1 MSIPKEI
8 RILLAVIVV
17 GAAGFAAI
25 VRFTDVCRLRAV
37 TLNGL
42 PVTSFDQ
49 NLGLNPHTTIFQ
61 QPLDSVADVL
71 LAQNGIRKVDIA
83 YTLPNALRITTNSLT
98 PVCMLLDET
107 TGLLYCLDA
116 TGRVLPLDNTLQDW
130 ERPVLT
136 GTRVRRLYEFCSD
149 MRVGMV
155 VPQLENLR
163 AEHGDV
169 YKLIHEVNFD
179 DPGFL
184 TVTIAGLPCAIRV
197 APNRFE
203 DRMDDFIHFMQ
214 QYDSEPYTAAAFD
227 LRYDN
232 VIVRVAQDEKKKKDS
247 SKVADTSRTFPP
259 VAITKPDPP
268 AKPSV
273 EVPAA
278 PHSAVAAI
286 SKPTSPTRPSVTA
299 HSADDSKPKAPVVA
313 KPSADIGVQAAVAKT
328 PMVLAPK
335 AKPAG
340 VKNTSAKTDAHPPM
354 VLAPKKTSGQPSASS
369 TSKDAAK
376 PKSGDKPKVTTP
388 VAKKTSGAV
397 QPDHGDKSKASTAA
411 VKKSAPVQSSSKT
424 AVKTKSKSGSTK
436 KPTKTPTKPKKG
448 TAHGG

>member
-214 QYDSEPYTAAAFD
+214 QYNSEPYTAAAFD

-247 SKVADTSRTFPP
+247 SKVTDTSRTFPHVPASKPESP
-259 VAITKPDPP
+259 VKPTVDAPP
-268 AKPSV
+268 A
-273 EVPAA
+273 
-278 PHSAVAAI
+278 PHGAVAAI
-286 SKPTSPTRPSVTA
+286 SKPNSPTRPSMLVN
-299 HSADDSKPKAPVVA
+299 SAADSKPNAPVVTKA
-313 KPSADIGVQAAVAKT
+313 STDITAQTPVSKT
-328 PMVLAPK
+328 PLVLAPK
-335 AKPAG
+335 TKPA
-340 VKNTSAKTDAHPPM
+340 SAQTGPAKSDSHGPM
-354 VLAPKKTSGQPSASS
+354 VLAPKKTASQP
-369 TSKDAAK
+369 AAIK
-376 PKSGDKPKVTTP
+376 KMSNVPKSVDKDKLKPTAT
-388 VAKKTSGAV
+388 ASKKTSSTV
-397 QPDHGDKSKASTAA
+397 QSDHGDKSKVPAA
-411 VKKSAPVQSSSKT
+411 TIKKSAPAQSNSKT
-424 AVKTKSKSGSTK
+424 TTKTKTKSNSTK
-436 KPTKTPTKPKKG
+436 KPVKSPTKPKKG
-448 TAHGG
+448 SANGG